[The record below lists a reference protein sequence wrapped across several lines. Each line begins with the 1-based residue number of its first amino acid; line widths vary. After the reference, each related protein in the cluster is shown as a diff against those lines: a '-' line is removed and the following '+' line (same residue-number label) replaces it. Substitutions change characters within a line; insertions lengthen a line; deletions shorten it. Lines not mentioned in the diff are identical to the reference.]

1 MGAGCSSSSPAL
13 GLFPVHGALLK
24 VGPDGPSPEAF
35 IPSASASPSG
45 SVSPTPSEDSEY
57 AFPHFRSVQDL
68 ASVPDCTIDF
78 LLFTLPSA
86 GMSGAPSA
94 GVVAPTSRVS
104 LKPPLVSRPK
114 RSTRVN
120 MGYTAELALLL
131 DVSTMGRLP
140 PSFQV
145 NRVSEDVQY
154 EQGSQDFKDSWVQPS
169 HFCEGG
175 GLGPLE
181 RRGLRAGARIGV
193 YEGRCNKNMGDYAA
207 ALVRFAASDYVLSNK
222 PHRFVVDGQHNDVIC
237 GPARSNDNFD
247 IVSCYFAYNPTLRRL
262 ELITRA
268 PFEERIYEALTNY
281 DTPGEL
287 PAYWT
292 AERLSYLSDK
302 ARARCLAY
310 YHP

>member
-1 MGAGCSSSSPAL
+1 MNQWCLS
-13 GLFPVHGALLK
+13 
-24 VGPDGPSPEAF
+24 
-35 IPSASASPSG
+35 
-45 SVSPTPSEDSEY
+45 
-57 AFPHFRSVQDL
+57 
-68 ASVPDCTIDF
+68 
-78 LLFTLPSA
+78 SA
-86 GMSGAPSA
+86 GMSGVSSA
-94 GVVAPTSRVS
+94 EVVLVLTSRVS

-145 NRVSEDVQY
+145 NRASEDVQY
-154 EQGSQDFKDSWVQPS
+154 EQGSQDFEESLVQPS

-175 GLGPLE
+175 AWASSSRWSGG
-181 RRGLRAGARIGV
+181 GGRIGV
-193 YEGRCNKNMGDYAA
+193 YEGRCNKNRDDYAA
-207 ALVRFAASDYVLSNK
+207 ALVRFAASDYVLSDK
-222 PHRFVVDGQHNDVIC
+222 PHRFVVDGQHNDVIS

-247 IVSCYFAYNPTLRRL
+247 IVNCYFAYNPTLRRL

-268 PFEERIYEALTNY
+268 PLEEGIYKALTNY

-292 AERLSYLSDK
+292 AQRLSYLSDE
-302 ARARCLAY
+302 ARHALAE
-310 YHP
+310 HIFIAMQNQPVKNKLAPF